1 MTGEIEMRELGA
13 SGLRIPPLALGGN
26 VFGWT
31 ADEATSFRILDAF
44 VGGGG
49 VMIDTA
55 DVYSAWAPGHKG
67 GESETVIGRWLKASG
82 RTTGEGRDRVLIATK
97 VGMMAGLAP
106 DRIAAAC
113 DGSLR
118 RLGVNRIDLYYA
130 HKDDADTPLADTLA
144 AFDALVRA
152 GKVRALGA
160 SNYEAPRLA
169 EALDLSAANGW
180 AAYTVLQPWFNMV
193 ERLRYEAALQE
204 LCVARGI
211 GVAPYYSLANGFL
224 TGKYRSEADLG
235 KSVRGNRNIEY
246 LRTDKGRRVLAA
258 LDAVAAETGA
268 TLAQIALAWTAA
280 QPGIT
285 APIASATGVAQVE
298 ELMGALRLEL
308 NAEQLKTLDDASVG

>member
-1 MTGEIEMRELGA
+1 MFVDRV
-13 SGLRIPPLALGGN
+13 GGM
-26 VFGWT
+26 
-31 ADEATSFRILDAF
+31 
-44 VGGGG
+44 GGGG
-49 VMIDTA
+49 AMIDTA

-82 RTTGEGRDRVLIATK
+82 KRDRVLIATK

-113 DGSLR
+113 DGSLE
-118 RLGVNRIDLYYA
+118 RLGVDRIDLYYA

-152 GKVRALGA
+152 GKVCALGA

-180 AAYTVLQPWFNMV
+180 TPYSVLQPWFNMV
-193 ERLRYEAALQE
+193 ERLRFEAALQE
-204 LCVARGI
+204 LCLARGV

-224 TGKYRSEADLG
+224 TGKYRSEEDLA
-235 KSVRGNRNIEY
+235 KSVRGTRNIEY

-258 LDAVAAETGA
+258 LDAVAADAGA
-268 TLAQIALAWTAA
+268 SPAQAALAWTAA

-285 APIASATGVAQVE
+285 APIASATSVEQLE
-298 ELMGALRLEL
+298 ELMGALTLEL
-308 NAEQLKTLDDASVG
+308 TPEQIAALDEASGA

>member
-1 MTGEIEMRELGA
+1 MTDLRPLGP
-13 SGLRIPPLALGGN
+13 SGLSTPALILGGN

-31 ADEATSFRILDAF
+31 ADEAASFAILDAF
-44 VGGGG
+44 ADGGG

-55 DVYSAWAPGHKG
+55 DVYSAWAPGHRG
-67 GESETVIGRWLKASG
+67 GESETVIGRWLKRSG
-82 RTTGEGRDRVLIATK
+82 KRDKVQIATK

-106 DRIAAAC
+106 ATIAAAC
-113 DGSLR
+113 DASLQ
-118 RLGVNRIDLYYA
+118 RLGVDRIDLYYA
-130 HKDDADTPLADTLA
+130 HKDDTGTPLPETLA

-160 SNYEAPRLA
+160 SNYDAPRLA
-169 EALDLSAANGW
+169 EALDISAANGL

-193 ERLRYEAALQE
+193 ERARFEGPLQD

-235 KSVRGNRNIEY
+235 KSIRGTRNIEY
-246 LRTDKGRRVLAA
+246 LRTEKGARVLAA

-268 TLAQIALAWTAA
+268 SLAQIALAWNAA

-285 APIASATGVAQVE
+285 APIASATSVTQLE
-298 ELMGALRLEL
+298 DLLGALRLKL
-308 NAEQLKTLDDASVG
+308 SGEQTARLDDASRD